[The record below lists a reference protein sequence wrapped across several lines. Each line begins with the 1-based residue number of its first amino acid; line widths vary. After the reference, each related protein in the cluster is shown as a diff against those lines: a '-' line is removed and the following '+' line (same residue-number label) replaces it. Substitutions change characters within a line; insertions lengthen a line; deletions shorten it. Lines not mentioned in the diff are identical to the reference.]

1 MNTMKTETR
10 TREQVLL
17 DQQLALGVY
26 LQALLRPPAVAEVPA
41 GPAGEAAPAPAP
53 VPAPTPVADA
63 RPAIAAPVAEGEPS
77 APGPRTAACPD
88 WARGEFQCLLFRVA
102 GLRLALPLA
111 RLGGVL
117 PWDGGA
123 VTPMPGHQPWF
134 LGLQEHLGRQV
145 RLIDVARVVL
155 PPDRRDALAAADGGR
170 LGKVILIGDGDW
182 GLACEA
188 VDEVVTL
195 SAEAVKWR
203 SRAGSRPWLAG
214 TVIEEM
220 CALID
225 ADAFAAMLA
234 GSGPAEPMR

>member
-1 MNTMKTETR
+1 MTAMKTDTR
-10 TREQVLL
+10 SQEQSLL

-26 LQALLRPPAVAEVPA
+26 LQALLRPAAVAETPA
-41 GPAGEAAPAPAP
+41 GPVTGAAPEPTPESAPAPAP
-53 VPAPTPVADA
+53 AVGAQPAAAEPATL
-63 RPAIAAPVAEGEPS
+63 RPRA
-77 APGPRTAACPD
+77 AACPD
-88 WARGEFQCLLFRVA
+88 WARAEFQCLLFQVA

-111 RLGGVL
+111 RLGGVF
-117 PWDGGA
+117 PWDGAA

-155 PPDRRDALAAADGGR
+155 PPDRHAALATAADGR

-188 VDEVVTL
+188 VDEVITL
-195 SAEAVKWR
+195 APDAVKWR
-203 SRAGSRPWLAG
+203 GRDGSRPWLAG

-225 ADAFAAMLA
+225 ADTFAAMLA
-234 GSGPAEPMR
+234 GRGPAEPVR